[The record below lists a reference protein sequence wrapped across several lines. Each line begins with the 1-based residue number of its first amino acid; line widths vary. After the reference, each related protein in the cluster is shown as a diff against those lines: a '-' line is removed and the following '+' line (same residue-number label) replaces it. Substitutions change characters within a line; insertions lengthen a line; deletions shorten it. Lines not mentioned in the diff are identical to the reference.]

1 MTDGRASVNDARARA
16 MWRTVRRL
24 DAYTPAAKHLT
35 TRTNAG
41 AYISLVGVALMVLL
55 GASELIDFLTPT
67 HAKTMSVDATVSTEG
82 MMVDLDVTF
91 PRAPCQVLYVDAY
104 DASGKHE
111 VDVRGRLIKTRLDA
125 AGRSKGDYESA
136 GGVDLGGLVLFQRRP
151 DHGNELKHA
160 KMDMEGCRIH
170 GKVRVQRVAGS
181 LRISTGPESYGM
193 LREVFKDP
201 WEVDVRHR
209 VDQFAFG
216 ESFPGSVNPLNGVR
230 RREEKSGVYKYFMKV
245 VPTTYSTSRVLLGLL
260 PWTSVLRTNQYSVTE
275 HYVPSESWVQMPQ
288 VFFIYD
294 LSAITVNIVVQA
306 KSWLYFLTKTLAT
319 LGGVFALTQMVD
331 RYFAVVLRMQ
341 QEGAKKRASAPY

>member
-1 MTDGRASVNDARARA
+1 
-16 MWRTVRRL
+16 
-24 DAYTPAAKHLT
+24 
-35 TRTNAG
+35 
-41 AYISLVGVALMVLL
+41 
-55 GASELIDFLTPT
+55 
-67 HAKTMSVDATVSTEG
+67 
-82 MMVDLDVTF
+82 
-91 PRAPCQVLYVDAY
+91 
-104 DASGKHE
+104 
-111 VDVRGRLIKTRLDA
+111 
-125 AGRSKGDYESA
+125 
-136 GGVDLGGLVLFQRRP
+136 VLFQRRP

>member
-1 MTDGRASVNDARARA
+1 VNDARARA

-136 GGVDLGGLVLFQRRP
+136 GGVDLGG
-151 DHGNELKHA
+151 
-160 KMDMEGCRIH
+160 
-170 GKVRVQRVAGS
+170 
-181 LRISTGPESYGM
+181 
-193 LREVFKDP
+193 
-201 WEVDVRHR
+201 
-209 VDQFAFG
+209 
-216 ESFPGSVNPLNGVR
+216 
-230 RREEKSGVYKYFMKV
+230 
-245 VPTTYSTSRVLLGLL
+245 
-260 PWTSVLRTNQYSVTE
+260 
-275 HYVPSESWVQMPQ
+275 
-288 VFFIYD
+288 
-294 LSAITVNIVVQA
+294 
-306 KSWLYFLTKTLAT
+306 
-319 LGGVFALTQMVD
+319 
-331 RYFAVVLRMQ
+331 
-341 QEGAKKRASAPY
+341 